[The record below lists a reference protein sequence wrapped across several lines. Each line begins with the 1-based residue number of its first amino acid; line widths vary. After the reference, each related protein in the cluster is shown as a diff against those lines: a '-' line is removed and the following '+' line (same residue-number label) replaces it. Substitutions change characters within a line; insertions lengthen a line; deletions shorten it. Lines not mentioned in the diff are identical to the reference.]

1 MRYLILLLL
10 AIMTTTK
17 LYAADQPPI
26 AIAIHGGAGTIERE
40 SMDADKE
47 KAIRAAL
54 GSAARAG
61 YEVLQQ
67 GGSSVSAVSAA
78 ITQLED
84 SPHFNAARG
93 AVLNQQ
99 GEVEM
104 DASIMDGDQR
114 RAGAIA
120 AVRGL
125 RNPILLAR
133 AVMEHSPHVLLMGEG
148 AAAFARQRELA
159 FEPPEYFET
168 QYRRRQLEAIQ
179 NDSASAEGYRESWF
193 STVGTIALD
202 QTGRLAAGTSTGGT
216 ANKRWGRVGD
226 SPIIGAG
233 TYADSRY
240 CAISAT
246 GHGEY
251 FIRAA
256 VAHDICA
263 RVAYQDVSL
272 REAARKVVNEELVD
286 FGGSGGVIAL
296 DPRGEITQPFN
307 TPGMYRA
314 SIDTEGNLEVA
325 IYGDE

>member
-1 MRYLILLLL
+1 
-10 AIMTTTK
+10 
-17 LYAADQPPI
+17 
-26 AIAIHGGAGTIERE
+26 
-40 SMDADKE
+40 MD
-47 KAIRAAL
+47 
-54 GSAARAG
+54 S
-61 YEVLQQ
+61 
-67 GGSSVSAVSAA
+67 
-78 ITQLED
+78 
-84 SPHFNAARG
+84 
-93 AVLNQQ
+93 
-99 GEVEM
+99 
-104 DASIMDGDQR
+104 SIMAGDR
-114 RAGAIA
+114 REAGAAA

-148 AAAFARQRELA
+148 AAEFARQQELA

-168 QYRRRQLEAIQ
+168 EYRRRQLEAIQ
-179 NDSASAEGYRESWF
+179 KGSARAQRYRDSWF
-193 STVGTIALD
+193 STVGAVALD
-202 QTGRLAAGTSTGGT
+202 QHGQLAAGTSTGGT

-272 REAARKVVNEELVD
+272 REAARTVVNEELVE
-286 FGGSGGVIAL
+286 FGGSGGIIAL
-296 DPRGEITQPFN
+296 DPQGEITQPFN

-314 SIDTEGNLEVA
+314 SIDIEGNLEVA